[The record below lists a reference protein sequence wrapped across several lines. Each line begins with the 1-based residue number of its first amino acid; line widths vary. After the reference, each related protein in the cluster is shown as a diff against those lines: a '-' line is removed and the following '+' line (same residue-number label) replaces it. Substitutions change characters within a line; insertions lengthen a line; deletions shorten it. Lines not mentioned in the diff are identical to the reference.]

1 MEAVISIFCA
11 LAGLL
16 CGLMFLWDFASLSAN
31 GGAGTHRLV
40 RVGLKLL
47 ISLLLLHFHFN
58 LDILD

>member
-1 MEAVISIFCA
+1 MEVVISILCA

-31 GGAGTHRLV
+31 GGNRRGFVKVAV
-40 RVGLKLL
+40 KLL
-47 ISLLLLHFHFN
+47 IALLLLHFHFE